1 LQCWVPVELLTF
13 IVGSNVRMQSF
24 RSKRTPKAAQ
34 SVNNMV
40 EICSHP
46 FPIFAA
52 FEDLEK
58 IQSVVDNLFHPVQV
72 RDELLVVVVVVVAVV
87 VVVVV
92 VALLTFP
99 FVSSS
104 SFPKIPQTP
113 VGQRLPKTL
122 SSGMLGIPISEL
134 VVALLRQ
141 GIIHVCTTNTCLL
154 LQKMMNLLIYLVFSF
169 QVYISIYGQ
178 KSSSPFDI
186 WLLAV
191 LEDAVPQDK
200 RNTGIDIAVQ
210 RSIREGQYCRSIG
223 VVVVYLYFPNNNN
236 THTHTHKEITYLKIL
251 LSLPS
256 AVDLLN
262 TDRTVSCLYVDFV
275 CLLFLFL
282 HLAC

>member
-1 LQCWVPVELLTF
+1 
-13 IVGSNVRMQSF
+13 MQSF

-72 RDELLVVVVVVVAVV
+72 RDELLVVVVVVVVAVVV

-154 LQKMMNLLIYLVFSF
+154 LQKMMNLLIYLIFSF

-236 THTHTHKEITYLKIL
+236 THTHTQQGDNIPQD
-251 LSLPS
+251 SLVFAKRSGP
-256 AVDLLN
+256 LEYRP
-262 TDRTVSCLYVDFV
+262 DRIVSVCGFCLFVVFISSSCLLIDLMM
-275 CLLFLFL
+275 LLL
-282 HLAC
+282 